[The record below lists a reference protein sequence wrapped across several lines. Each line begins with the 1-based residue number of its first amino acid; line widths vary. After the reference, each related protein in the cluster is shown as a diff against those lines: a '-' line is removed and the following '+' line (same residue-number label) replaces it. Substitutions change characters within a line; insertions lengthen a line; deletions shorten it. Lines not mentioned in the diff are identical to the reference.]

1 MPSNNLTDLQG
12 QIERITFTSEE
23 TGYTVAK
30 VKVYGR
36 RELVTILGNII
47 NPTPGE
53 IIKMKGEW
61 GNHPNMANNSKLS
74 SVRRPLLP
82 VFMGLKVSRIRA
94 RQGHWSGHGQADR

>member
-1 MPSNNLTDLQG
+1 MTSNNLTDLSG
-12 QIERITFTSEE
+12 QIERITFTSED

-36 RELVTILGNII
+36 RELVTVIGAIV

-61 GNHPNMANNSKLS
+61 GNHPQYGEQFKI
-74 SVRRPLLP
+74 
-82 VFMGLKVSRIRA
+82 VFCETTTPAQSPW
-94 RQGHWSGHGQADR
+94 H

>member
-1 MPSNNLTDLQG
+1 MNQQLEQLSG

-30 VKVYGR
+30 IKVYGR
-36 RELVTILGNII
+36 RDLVTIIGNMI

-61 GNHPNMANNSKLS
+61 GNHPHMVS
-74 SVRRPLLP
+74 S
-82 VFMGLKVSRIRA
+82 SR
-94 RQGHWSGHGQADR
+94 